1 MSDAGGSGSHV
12 RQLRQEAEGLKQEAE
27 RATDPEEQKRLQDK
41 ARKLFEQSEQESAMA
56 AGDIYPQE

>member
-1 MSDAGGSGSHV
+1 MSDSGSHV

-27 RATDPEEQKRLQDK
+27 RATDPQERQQLQDK
-41 ARKLFEQSEQESAMA
+41 ARRLLAQSEQESAMA